1 MKFLFPTKESEYGHM
16 LYGCLKE
23 GFEKLGNVV
32 DEVHRE
38 NITEKLIK
46 EYDYTF
52 LFSVTSDTVL
62 KQIKNA
68 GGKYLYM
75 DKGYCRS
82 KGVRLNNLEGYVR
95 ISINS
100 WQPLKY
106 LHKFEDRAD
115 RWSEI
120 RSTRIRNKNTRW
132 RNGFTGKFDGVIGL
146 EPQETIGEHEGS
158 YILLAGSSGKYH
170 RWQGSES
177 PQEFAENTIKELRKY
192 TDRPIIYRP
201 KPTWGDKK
209 PIGGTI
215 WKGDK
220 DNRYSDLLDT
230 DLYAVITHTS
240 NAALEAN
247 FYGIPTMTLGNS
259 IVKSISS
266 TKISDIN
273 NIYRATVEEKNSL
286 GRSLS
291 YFQWKLREIKEGLMW
306 IHLKN
311 ILEEELNES

>member
-1 MKFLFPTKESEYGHM
+1 MKFLFPTKESEYADI

-23 GFEKLGNVV
+23 GLEKFGNVI
-32 DEVHRE
+32 DEVHRKD
-38 NITEKLIK
+38 ITEELIK

-52 LFSVTSDTVL
+52 LFSVTSEVVL
-62 KQIKNA
+62 EQVRNA

-75 DKGYCRS
+75 DKGYCRA
-82 KGVRLNNLEGYVR
+82 KGARLNDPDGSIR

-106 LHKFEDRAD
+106 LHKFEDRSD
-115 RWSEI
+115 RWAEI
-120 RSTRIRNKNTRW
+120 RSKRIRRKNTRW
-132 RNGFTGKFDGVIGL
+132 RTDDTDKFGGVIGL
-146 EPQETIGEHEGS
+146 EPQETIGRHEGS
-158 YILLAGSSGKYH
+158 YILLAGSSVKYH
-170 RWQGSES
+170 RWQGIEG

-192 TDRPIIYRP
+192 TDKPIIYRP
-201 KPTWGDKK
+201 KPTWDNKK

-215 WKGDK
+215 WKGHNDVT
-220 DNRYSDLLDT
+220 YADLLDT

-247 FYGIPTMTLGNS
+247 FYGIPTITLGNA
-259 IVKSISS
+259 IVTPVSS

-273 NIYRATVEEKNSL
+273 NVYRATIEEKNSL

-291 YFQWKLREIKEGLMW
+291 YFQWKLKEIKDGLMW
-306 IHLKN
+306 IHLKDVF
-311 ILEEELNES
+311 EEELNGA